1 MDVEQLWNK
10 PESGKLKH
18 PEESLLS
25 MTCSTTYSK
34 STRLVLSWSTVRRV
48 SRLGYVVAMKNRFN
62 FCHLLAI

>member
-1 MDVEQLWNK
+1 MDVEQWWNK
-10 PESGKLKH
+10 PESGKLKD
-18 PEESLLS
+18 PEETFVS
-25 MTCSTTYSK
+25 TACSATNSK